1 MIGPLDI
8 PIGVPDAL
16 LSLRP
21 GAQWVCTSEG
31 EITWLSDGKPP
42 TPDEI
47 AAEVDRLTAEASNA
61 VD

>member
-1 MIGPLDI
+1 MNGPRDI

-21 GAQWVCTSEG
+21 GAEWTCTSEG
-31 EITWLSDGKPP
+31 KITWLSEGKPP
-42 TPDEI
+42 TDAEI
-47 AAEVDRLTAEASNA
+47 AAEVERLTTEANRA